1 MEFINILTFSVIV
14 KGTMNIIHSILVTQR
29 GLKQG
34 FYQEGQNL
42 NKTFDIKHS
51 QIEIMPKQ
59 KGSFI
64 DLVTLLHLSQY
75 SLIPYH
81 W

>member
-1 MEFINILTFSVIV
+1 MEFTNIVTFSVIV

-42 NKTFDIKHS
+42 NKTFDINVKHS
-51 QIEIMPKQ
+51 QIEIMPKE
-59 KGSFI
+59 KG
-64 DLVTLLHLSQY
+64 
-75 SLIPYH
+75 
-81 W
+81 